1 MFQLSDDLL
10 DIESD
15 LKNNKPNI
23 CSIIDASIVTNLL
36 KNGCDWLYINAIY
49 IHKMMESI
57 ELETDTNYNVNTY
70 NVNTYNVNTK
80 NKKER
85 SKLSFDIKAIN
96 EIILKIENRIK

>member
-1 MFQLSDDLL
+1 
-10 DIESD
+10 
-15 LKNNKPNI
+15 
-23 CSIIDASIVTNLL
+23 
-36 KNGCDWLYINAIY
+36 
-49 IHKMMESI
+49 MESI